1 MSPKLK
7 RLAAREVLVA
17 LGAFGFEVVSTRGSH
32 AKLRRELADGT
43 RQILTVPLHRE
54 LAPGTLRAVYR
65 QATRLIPEDELQ
77 SYFFGWAVAGCASGK
92 RPSG

>member
-7 RLAAREVLVA
+7 RLAARDVLSA

-54 LAPGTLRAVYR
+54 LAPGTLRALFR
-65 QATRLIPEDELQ
+65 QATRFIPADELRT
-77 SYFFGWAVAGCASGK
+77 YFFV
-92 RPSG
+92 

>member
-1 MSPKLK
+1 MTPRLK

-17 LGAFGFEVVSTRGSH
+17 LRVFGFEVVSTRGSH
-32 AKLRRELADGT
+32 AKLHRELADGT

-65 QATRLIPEDELQ
+65 LATRFIPEDEPR
-77 SYFFGWAVAGCASGK
+77 SYFFG
-92 RPSG
+92 

>member
-32 AKLRRELADGT
+32 AKLCRELADGT

-54 LAPGTLRAVYR
+54 LAPGTLRAVFR
-65 QATRLIPEDELQ
+65 QATRFIPADELR
-77 SYFFGWAVAGCASGK
+77 SYFFG
-92 RPSG
+92 